1 MEFTLDRYN
10 VSVSIYNKKNVMPLI
25 VINSYKKEFD
35 SLKIN
40 SSFILVEVS
49 NIDWNSDMTPWKYK
63 NFSDNAD
70 RYLNILENKIMKEV
84 LNKLN
89 NIKISSYILIGY
101 SLSGLFSLY
110 TASKSKLFNKFG
122 SVSGSLWYRN
132 FSSYFEKYNY
142 KDKTFYLSLG
152 DKEKFSKNN
161 DLKKVEDETL
171 KIYKFLKENNKVY
184 FEFNNG
190 GHFNNEK
197 ERIIKCI
204 EYLTEN

>member
-35 SLKIN
+35 NLKIN

-63 NFSDNAD
+63 NFSGNAD

-110 TASKSKLFNKFG
+110 AASKSKLFNKFG
-122 SVSGSLWYRN
+122 SVSGSIWYRN